1 MTALASTGRVEL
13 LTFAALVPVTA
24 FVGCT
29 LENFTSQNASS
40 ENDTGDPV
48 VVAAGDIASCFGTGD
63 EATSRLLSNIE
74 GTVLTLGDNA
84 GHVTEEHRSA
94 KLLGV
99 LYNTNKN
106 THTHG
111 YARTLA

>member
-13 LTFAALVPVTA
+13 LTFATLVLVTA

-48 VVAAGDIASCFGTGD
+48 VAAGDIASCFGTGD

-74 GTVLTLGDNA
+74 GRVLTLGDNA

-94 KLLGV
+94 KLRNAA
-99 LYNTNKN
+99 YSPS
-106 THTHG
+106 
-111 YARTLA
+111 